1 VDWIDCNKRGGSN
14 GEEFDR
20 HFLLVDSLQDN
31 LFLTAR
37 IYPKMVLV
45 EVHAKV

>member
-1 VDWIDCNKRGGSN
+1 
-14 GEEFDR
+14 
-20 HFLLVDSLQDN
+20 LQDN

-45 EVHAKV
+45 EVHVIKGKLIVKFPSGKSLKKYLKLIKKI